1 MVERWTNL
9 SSSTLG
15 LYTTVAWLRLRCIP
29 KPPASST
36 STIQFRDGIS
46 APELVGRTRDLRN
59 SRIKIDR
66 SITLASTASIMG
78 TAQSRTAQ
86 TAQSRPQLPEIRFR
100 VLVIGR
106 ANAGKTSILQRV
118 CETTKSPTIYRGGRE
133 VRRPSLSFIT
143 WVLLSIGHT

>member
-15 LYTTVAWLRLRCIP
+15 LYTTVVWLRLRCIP

-46 APELVGRTRDLRN
+46 TPELVGRTHDLRN
-59 SRIKIDR
+59 SQIEIDQ

-78 TAQSRTAQ
+78 TAQSCTARTG
-86 TAQSRPQLPEIRFR
+86 QSCSQLPEIWFR
-100 VLVIGR
+100 VLVTGR
-106 ANAGKTSILQRV
+106 ANTGKTLILQQV
-118 CETTKSPTIYRGGRE
+118 CETTKSPTIYWGGKE
-133 VRRPSLSFIT
+133 VRCPSLSFIT